1 MRRREPEMRRRE
13 TFIAHREFFHAVT
26 IQETVALA
34 CTCRRGADHW
44 YGEPM
49 RAADH
54 VANEAEPAAGRQAR
68 ESAVE
73 RTAAPAAGRARSA
86 TVSRLPRRLPDRVAR
101 AS

>member
-1 MRRREPEMRRRE
+1 MRRRE

-54 VANEAEPAAGRQAR
+54 LANEAGPGAGRQAR
-68 ESAVE
+68 LGIRADGRSGV
-73 RTAAPAAGRARSA
+73 RPSSQRDGQPIAATIA
-86 TVSRLPRRLPDRVAR
+86 
-101 AS
+101 

>member
-1 MRRREPEMRRRE
+1 MIGADARLFHEGCRSRRPTRRREPEMRRRE

-54 VANEAEPAAGRQAR
+54 LASEAAPPAR
-68 ESAVE
+68 EQ
-73 RTAAPAAGRARSA
+73 AAQPATGQ
-86 TVSRLPRRLPDRVAR
+86 VAIR
-101 AS
+101 

>member
-1 MRRREPEMRRRE
+1 MRRRE

-54 VANEAEPAAGRQAR
+54 LANEAAPAAREQVAQPAAGQ
-68 ESAVE
+68 
-73 RTAAPAAGRARSA
+73 TAAPAAGRPVGAGSA
-86 TVSRLPRRLPDRVAR
+86 KVSRLPRRWPDRVAR